1 MNKFANNV
9 SVEEDLNFQAWLD
22 AQEVA
27 DIQAMESELDEF
39 DMRCEEAE
47 IEAEVLANVRSMAM
61 EQGLSDD
68 CGDWEEI
75 ESDDGHRELYE
86 DV

>member
-27 DIQAMESELDEF
+27 DIQTMESELDER

-47 IEAEVLANVRSMAM
+47 IEAEAIANVRRMAM
-61 EQGLSDD
+61 EQ
-68 CGDWEEI
+68 
-75 ESDDGHRELYE
+75 
-86 DV
+86 